1 MQAHGNVHPMLRYI
15 ADAAPQKGEKAMRSG
30 QQDPAAAREATGQ
43 EAAFQAA
50 SARLMG
56 DAATAGDAPF
66 GGEVQVDSQVNIK
79 TLHAPNLPILSSPW
93 RSSPPVCQ
101 RAAETELQPL
111 TGHLQGLHHHTH
123 NADKDQHL
131 LSPQLCAVCLIGI
144 ADR

>member
-30 QQDPAAAREATGQ
+30 QQDLAAAREAPGQ

-66 GGEVQVDSQVNIK
+66 GGEVQVDSQVNIN
-79 TLHAPNLPILSSPW
+79 TLQAPCLPIFSTPW
-93 RSSPPVCQ
+93 RPFPPMCQ
-101 RAAETELQPL
+101 RAAGTEFQPL
-111 TGHLQGLHHHTH
+111 TGQMEGLQHQ
-123 NADKDQHL
+123 NADRDQQIV
-131 LSPQLCAVCLIGI
+131 STELCAVCLIGI

>member
-1 MQAHGNVHPMLRYI
+1 MLRYI

-66 GGEVQVDSQVNIK
+66 GGEVQVDSQVMVK
-79 TLHAPNLPILSSPW
+79 TPHTPSLSILSTPW
-93 RSSPPVCQ
+93 CAFAVFQ
-101 RAAETELQPL
+101 RAADPQLQSL
-111 TGHLQGLHHHTH
+111 SGHCKICVTH
-123 NADKDQHL
+123 MQKANKDQQL
-131 LSPQLCAVCLIGI
+131 LSPELGAPCLIGI
-144 ADR
+144 VNS

>member
-30 QQDPAAAREATGQ
+30 QQDPAAAREANGQ

-66 GGEVQVDSQVNIK
+66 GGEVQVDSQVNNK
-79 TLHAPNLPILSSPW
+79 TLHTLSLLVLSMPW
-93 RSSPPVCQ
+93 CPFPSLSESSRTQVSASF
-101 RAAETELQPL
+101 RA
-111 TGHLQGLHHHTH
+111 
-123 NADKDQHL
+123 
-131 LSPQLCAVCLIGI
+131 IGSFVSSHPEC
-144 ADR
+144 